1 MAVASSGEIYAH
13 RDNGREVKAGGKRPS
28 YLAMSAADHGCN
40 PSRPDSEH
48 TRGHPLVIGF
58 GPGVTGM

>member
-48 TRGHPLVIGF
+48 TRENALVIGF
-58 GPGVTGM
+58 GLCATGM